1 MKYSILIANTML
13 TVQREYTS
21 LEYKEIQRLT
31 NGVEKMLRDIIKTL
45 WFVVIILFFIDV
57 EVFIFYLLLK
67 IALVIYHMY

>member
-1 MKYSILIANTML
+1 ML